1 MSGLTLGFAIWI
13 AFFVIG
19 AIGAGD
25 VKLFAAAG
33 AWLGPGATWRAAL
46 VAAALGGILA
56 VAMLLRER
64 RAREGFAKVMV
75 SVSTRSVAALAPDPA
90 MPRSRQLPY
99 GVALACGALIV
110 AWIPG
115 VLAWTR
121 RTPCCGQREDPTD
134 VGRGAIIVEFALIV
148 PLLFLIV
155 FGIIDFSGRT
165 RNSTTSI
172 RHARRGRDT
181 PAAQRLP
188 TEAMV

>member
-1 MSGLTLGFAIWI
+1 MSAVFNGPMLFSGSLFRLVSGGVFSVLLVAACITDVRWRRIPNALVLALALPGIAFSVSLDPWLPGLGRAMSGLTLGFAIWI

-46 VAAALGGILA
+46 VAAALGGVLA
-56 VAMLLRER
+56 VFMLLRER

-115 VLAWTR
+115 VLA
-121 RTPCCGQREDPTD
+121 
-134 VGRGAIIVEFALIV
+134 
-148 PLLFLIV
+148 
-155 FGIIDFSGRT
+155 
-165 RNSTTSI
+165 
-172 RHARRGRDT
+172 
-181 PAAQRLP
+181 
-188 TEAMV
+188 